1 MKAEHKISNPYR
13 QLLLMAVLS
22 FVSMF
27 VLMYAMVARF
37 SDIHPNFN
45 QAYMAALMA
54 APMVAIELALM
65 AHMYE
70 SRRRNVIA
78 LVASGAVLILSFL
91 AIRTQTA
98 IGDSEFLRSMI
109 PHHSA
114 AVLMC
119 RESPIRDA
127 RIKDLCGRIIVNQ
140 EAEIAEMNALLA
152 ERG

>member
-1 MKAEHKISNPYR
+1 MKADHQISHPYH

-27 VLMYAMVARF
+27 VLMYAMVTRF
-37 SDIHPNFN
+37 SDIHLNFN
-45 QAYMAALMA
+45 QVYMAALMA

-65 AHMYE
+65 ARMYE
-70 SRRRNVIA
+70 SRLLNAIA
-78 LVASGAVLILSFL
+78 LVASGAVFILSFL

-119 RESPIRDA
+119 RESPIEDA
-127 RIKDLCGRIIVNQ
+127 RIRDLCGRIIVNQ